1 MNEECLAYPLSA
13 VIFVEKSRIADNV
26 AGAKCMSTVNDKGQ
40 G

>member
-1 MNEECLAYPLSA
+1 MRNASLTHYQQLL
-13 VIFVEKSRIADNV
+13 FVEKSRIADNV